1 MKNPIPY
8 NSMFR
13 DFDSLNQLMGFLERT
28 YTGPERADMLMIVQF
43 TFNACH
49 KVVNDAYDPAGLLT
63 EESAFCETTDNIVER
78 SGDSLG

>member
-1 MKNPIPY
+1 
-8 NSMFR
+8 MFR

-28 YTGPERADMLMIVQF
+28 YSGPERADMHMIVQF

-63 EESAFCETTDNIVER
+63 EESSTVTEENRQEFSD
-78 SGDSLG
+78 

>member
-63 EESAFCETTDNIVER
+63 EESSTVTEENRQEFSN
-78 SGDSLG
+78 